1 MLQVLSGN
9 FIGNCSQ
16 GIEQQ
21 MGGEISK
28 CCIKSTL
35 VLYIQEGWNQGAEKL
50 TCKKKWNKINK
61 PSSLEFFS
69 HLDLKKEKPS
79 LWFQTNPCSQYSA
92 LRNCS
97 KYSSHSSRLGIITV
111 SIKVN
116 NPVPFLNT
124 NQREPIE
131 KQTLKMVMKEKQ
143 VIQI

>member
-9 FIGNCSQ
+9 FISNCSQ

-21 MGGEISK
+21 MGREISK
-28 CCIKSTL
+28 CCIEYIGPIHTRGLKSGSRKADL
-35 VLYIQEGWNQGAEKL
+35 RKNKI
-50 TCKKKWNKINK
+50 KINK
-61 PSSLEFFS
+61 PTSLEFVS

-79 LWFQTNPCSQYSA
+79 LWFQTNQCSQYSA

-97 KYSSHSSRLGIITV
+97 KYSSHSSSLGIISV

-143 VIQI
+143 LIQI